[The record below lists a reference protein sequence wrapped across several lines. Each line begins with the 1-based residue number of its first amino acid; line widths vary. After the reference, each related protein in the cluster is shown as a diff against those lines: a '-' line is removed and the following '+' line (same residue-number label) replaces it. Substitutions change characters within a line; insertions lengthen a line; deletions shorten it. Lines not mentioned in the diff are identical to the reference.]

1 MNTAIASRYA
11 AEYQSIAPALPGQS
25 LPWLQALRAEAL
37 AEFSAHGFPSPRE
50 EEWRYTNV
58 SGIEK
63 KLFVPSTNLTAG
75 DVNAEWLK
83 SVQLEDAWVLV
94 LVNGHFSAE
103 LSVLDGLPET
113 VSVMGMADALAKQPG
128 KVEKY
133 LGAAADQSEHSF
145 IAFNTAWFTDGLF
158 VHVPA
163 KLVLDKPIQLLHIVT
178 GTDAMATTRN
188 IIIADEMAE
197 AKVIETFISRDGVYA
212 ASLPGADAAISRDG
226 VYAASLPGAGAAIAR
241 DGAANAYLTA
251 AVTEV
256 FVGQNADLTL
266 YKMQSESEKA
276 YHFGGSYIKQARD
289 ARFTH
294 HNFAFGGLLARS
306 DIHVDLDHASECEL
320 NGLYLGVKRQ
330 HIDNHT
336 RINHLKPYAISR
348 ELYKGVLDDRARG
361 VFQGRVI
368 VAIDA
373 QKTDSQMNNRNLLLS
388 DDAEVDTKPQLEIYA
403 DDVKCGHGV
412 TVGQL
417 EEKSIFYLQ
426 SRCVDEE
433 TARNMLTFA
442 FANEMVDKIKI
453 KGLHD
458 MVLEQ
463 VLARFPQEGVNKEW
477 L

>member
-1 MNTAIASRYA
+1 MTTTASLYTADYQTVASV
-11 AEYQSIAPALPGQS
+11 LPGQA
-25 LPWLQALRAEAL
+25 LPWLNALRSDAL
-37 AEFSAHGFPSPRE
+37 EKFSAQGFPSPRE

-58 SGIEK
+58 SAIEK
-63 KLFVPSTNLTAG
+63 KQFAPVLESVAEQQKIDP
-75 DVNAEWLK
+75 EWLK
-83 SVQLEDAWVLV
+83 FYQLKDAWSVVLID
-94 LVNGHFSAE
+94 GHFSAE
-103 LSVLDGLPET
+103 FSVLDGLPEA
-113 VSVMGMADALAKQPG
+113 VSVMGMADALNNRPEL
-128 KVEKY
+128 VENY
-133 LGAAADQSEHSF
+133 LGHAVNNAEHGF

-163 KLVLDKPIQLLHIVT
+163 KQILVKPIQLLHIVT
-178 GTDAMATTRN
+178 QADAMATTRN
-188 IIIADEMAE
+188 VIIVDALAE
-197 AKVIETFISRDGVYA
+197 AQVIETFIGDNNS
-212 ASLPGADAAISRDG
+212 
-226 VYAASLPGAGAAIAR
+226 
-241 DGAANAYLTA
+241 YLTA

-256 FVGQNADLTL
+256 FAGRNSGVTL

-276 YHFGGSYIKQARD
+276 YHFGGIYINQAED

-336 RINHLKPYAISR
+336 RINHLKLRASSR
-348 ELYKGVLDDRARG
+348 EMYKGVLDDRARG
-361 VFQGRVI
+361 IFQGRVI
-368 VAIDA
+368 VSENA
-373 QKTDSQMNNRNLLLS
+373 QLTDSQMNNRNLLLS
-388 DDAEVDTKPQLEIYA
+388 NEAEADTKPQLEIYA

-417 EEKSIFYLQ
+417 DEKSIFYLQ
-426 SRCVDEE
+426 SRSIDEE

-442 FANEMVDKIKI
+442 FANEMVDKIDI

-458 MVLEQ
+458 VVLEQ
-463 VLARFPQEGVNKEW
+463 VLSRFPQEAVEKSW

>member
-1 MNTAIASRYA
+1 MTTATASRYA
-11 AEYQSIAPALPGQS
+11 AEYSTIAPVLPGQT
-25 LPWLQALRAEAL
+25 LPWLNALRAEAL
-37 AEFSAHGFPSPRE
+37 IAFSAQGFPSPRE

-58 SGIEK
+58 LAIEK
-63 KLFVPSTNLTAG
+63 KLFSPSISL
-75 DVNAEWLK
+75 NAADIDADWLK
-83 SVQLEDAWVLV
+83 PYRLENAWVLV

-103 LSVLDGLPET
+103 LSVLTDLPEA
-113 VSVMGMADALAKQPG
+113 VSVMSMAEALVKQPD

-133 LGAAADQSEHSF
+133 LGTAADQSEHSF

-158 VHVPA
+158 VHIPA
-163 KLVLDKPIQLLHIVT
+163 KQVLDKPIQLLHIVT
-178 GTDAMATTRN
+178 GADAMATTRN

-197 AKVIETFISRDGVYA
+197 AKVIETFV
-212 ASLPGADAAISRDG
+212 GAD
-226 VYAASLPGAGAAIAR
+226 
-241 DGAANAYLTA
+241 NAYLTA

-256 FVGQNADLTL
+256 FVRQNADLTL

-306 DIHVDLDHASECEL
+306 DIHADLDHASECEL
-320 NGLYLGVKRQ
+320 NGLYLGIKRQ

-336 RINHLKPYAISR
+336 RITHLKPYAISR

-388 DDAEVDTKPQLEIYA
+388 DDAEADTKPQLEIYA

-417 EEKSIFYLQ
+417 DEKSIFYLQ

-442 FANEMVDKIKI
+442 FANEMVDKVKI
-453 KGLHD
+453 RGLHD
-458 MVLEQ
+458 MILEQ
-463 VLARFPQEGVNKEW
+463 VLARFPQEGINKEW

>member
-1 MNTAIASRYA
+1 MTTATASRYA
-11 AEYQSIAPALPGQS
+11 AEYQVIAPALPGQT
-25 LPWLQALRAEAL
+25 LPWLQALRTEAL

-63 KLFVPSTNLTAG
+63 KLFSPLTSLTAG
-75 DVNAEWLK
+75 DLDSEWLK

-103 LSVLDGLPET
+103 LSVLDGLPEA
-113 VSVMGMADALAKQPG
+113 VLVMSMADALEKQPG

-133 LGAAADQSEHSF
+133 LGAAANQSEHSF
-145 IAFNTAWFTDGLF
+145 IAFNTAWFSDGLF

-163 KLVLDKPIQLLHIVT
+163 KLVLDRPIQLLHIVT
-178 GTDAMATTRN
+178 GADAMATTRN

-197 AKVIETFISRDGVYA
+197 AKVIETFVGSD
-212 ASLPGADAAISRDG
+212 S
-226 VYAASLPGAGAAIAR
+226 
-241 DGAANAYLTA
+241 AYLTA

-256 FVGQNADLTL
+256 FVGQNADVTL

-276 YHFGGSYIKQARD
+276 YHFGGSYVKQARD

-368 VAIDA
+368 VAEDA

-417 EEKSIFYLQ
+417 DEKSIFYLQ

-442 FANEMVDKIKI
+442 FANEMVDKVKI
-453 KGLHD
+453 KSLHD
-458 MVLEQ
+458 RVLEQ
-463 VLARFPQEGVNKEW
+463 VLA
-477 L
+477 

>member
-1 MNTAIASRYA
+1 MNTATASRYA
-11 AEYQSIAPALPGQS
+11 AEYQTIASALPGQN
-25 LPWLQALRAEAL
+25 LPWLQALRAQAL
-37 AEFSAHGFPSPRE
+37 TEFSAHGFPSPRE

-63 KLFVPSTNLTAG
+63 KLFSPSISLSI
-75 DVNAEWLK
+75 DEVDAEWLK

-103 LSVLDGLPET
+103 LSVLDGLPEA
-113 VSVMGMADALAKQPG
+113 VSVMSMADALAKQPG
-128 KVEKY
+128 TVEKY
-133 LGAAADQSEHSF
+133 LGRAADQSEHSF

-163 KLVLDKPIQLLHIVT
+163 KQVLDRPIQVLHVVT
-178 GTDAMATTRN
+178 GVDQMATTRN
-188 IIIADEMAE
+188 IIIADALAE
-197 AKVIETFISRDGVYA
+197 VKVIETFISRDGVYAENLSGTGSAISRDGVYA
-212 ASLPGADAAISRDG
+212 ASLPGADAAVGSN
-226 VYAASLPGAGAAIAR
+226 
-241 DGAANAYLTA
+241 NAYLTA

-256 FVGQNADLTL
+256 FVGQNADVTL
-266 YKMQSESEKA
+266 YKLQSESEKA

-294 HNFAFGGLLARS
+294 HNFAFGGMLARS
-306 DIHVDLDHASECEL
+306 DIHVDLDHASACEL

-368 VAIDA
+368 VAEDA

-417 EEKSIFYLQ
+417 DEKSIFYLQ

-453 KGLHD
+453 KSLHD
-458 MVLEQ
+458 RVLEQ
-463 VLARFPQEGVNKEW
+463 VLARFPQQGVNKEW

>member
-1 MNTAIASRYA
+1 MTTTTASRYT
-11 AEYQSIAPALPGQS
+11 AEYPTIKPTLPGQK
-25 LPWLQALRAEAL
+25 LPWLTALRREAL
-37 AEFSAHGFPSPRE
+37 AKFSAQGFPSPRE

-58 SGIEK
+58 SAIEK
-63 KLFVPSTNLTAG
+63 KLFSPAASITTS
-75 DVNAEWLK
+75 DVDKNWLK
-83 SVQLEDAWVLV
+83 SHQLQDAWCVV

-103 LSVLDGLPET
+103 LSVLDGLPEN
-113 VSVMGMADALAKQPG
+113 VSVLSMADALEKQPDTL
-128 KVEKY
+128 EKY
-133 LGAAADQSEHSF
+133 VNQAVDNDEHGF
-145 IAFNTAWFTDGLF
+145 IAFNGAWFTDGLF
-158 VHVPA
+158 VHVAA
-163 KLVLDKPIQLLHIVT
+163 KKVLEKPIQVLHIAT
-178 GTDAMATTRN
+178 QDDALIATRTV
-188 IIIADEMAE
+188 IIADEMAE
-197 AKVIETFISRDGVYA
+197 AKVIETFVGLD
-212 ASLPGADAAISRDG
+212 
-226 VYAASLPGAGAAIAR
+226 
-241 DGAANAYLTA
+241 NAYLSA

-256 FVGQNADLTL
+256 FVGANADVTL
-266 YKMQSESEKA
+266 YKMQCESEKA
-276 YHFGGSYIKQARD
+276 YHFGGIYVNQSRD

-306 DIHVDLDHASECEL
+306 DIHTDLDQASECEL

-336 RINHLKPYAISR
+336 RINHLKPHGISR

-368 VAIDA
+368 VAEDA

-388 DDAEVDTKPQLEIYA
+388 NDAEADTKPQLEIYA

-417 EEKSIFYLQ
+417 DEKSIFYLQ

-442 FANEMVDKIKI
+442 FANEMVDKVKI

-458 MVLEQ
+458 RVLEQ
-463 VLARFPQEGVNKEW
+463 VLIRFPQEGVNKEW

>member
-1 MNTAIASRYA
+1 MSAATASRYA
-11 AEYQSIAPALPGQS
+11 AEYQSIAPLLCGQS
-25 LPWLQALRAEAL
+25 LPWLQQLRAEAL
-37 AEFSAHGFPSPRE
+37 KQFSAHGFPDPRE

-58 SGIEK
+58 SVIEK
-63 KLFVPSTNLTAG
+63 KQFSPSATLSAG
-75 DVNAEWLK
+75 DVDREWLL
-83 SVQLEDAWVLV
+83 SYQLQDAWSLV
-94 LVNGHFSAE
+94 LVDGHFSAE

-113 VSVMGMADALAKQPG
+113 VSVMSMAEALVKQPDQL
-128 KVEKY
+128 EKTINQ
-133 LGAAADQSEHSF
+133 AVNNDEHSF
-145 IAFNTAWFTDGLF
+145 IAFNTAWFSDGLYL
-158 VHVPA
+158 HIPA
-163 KLVLDKPIQLLHIVT
+163 KQVLEKPVQVLHLATRPDVL
-178 GTDAMATTRN
+178 ATTRSV
-188 IIIADEMAE
+188 IMVDALAE
-197 AKVIETFISRDGVYA
+197 VKVIETF
-212 ASLPGADAAISRDG
+212 
-226 VYAASLPGAGAAIAR
+226 AGL
-241 DGAANAYLTA
+241 DDAYLSA

-256 FVGQNADLTL
+256 FVGENAGLTL
-266 YKMQSESEKA
+266 YKMQCESEKA
-276 YHFGGSYIKQARD
+276 YHFGGTYVQQAKH

-306 DIHVDLDHASECEL
+306 DIHTDLDQASECEL

-368 VAIDA
+368 VAEDA
-373 QKTDSQMNNRNLLLS
+373 QKTDSSMNNRNLLLS
-388 DDAEVDTKPQLEIYA
+388 TDAEADTKPQLEIYA
-403 DDVKCGHGV
+403 DDVKCAHGV

-417 EEKSIFYLQ
+417 DEKSVFYLQ

-453 KGLHD
+453 KTLHD
-458 MVLEQ
+458 KVLEQ
-463 VLARFPQEGVNKEW
+463 VLIRFPQEGVEKSW

>member
-1 MNTAIASRYA
+1 M
-11 AEYQSIAPALPGQS
+11 
-25 LPWLQALRAEAL
+25 PWLQALRQDAL
-37 AEFSAHGFPSPRE
+37 AKFSAQGFPSPRE

-58 SGIEK
+58 SAIEK
-63 KLFVPSTNLTAG
+63 KLFAPVLEVIDNKGACNTGAC
-75 DVNAEWLK
+75 NAPLQAY
-83 SVQLEDAWVLV
+83 QLQDAWSVV

-103 LSVLDGLPET
+103 LSVLTDLPEA
-113 VSVMGMADALAKQPG
+113 VSVMSMADALVKHPDTL
-128 KVEKY
+128 EKY
-133 LGAAADQSEHSF
+133 INRAVNNDEHGF

-158 VHVPA
+158 VYVPA
-163 KLVLDKPIQLLHIVT
+163 GQVLAKPIQLLHLVT

-188 IIIADEMAE
+188 LIIVDALAE
-197 AKVIETFISRDGVYA
+197 AQVIETFISRDGVYA
-212 ASLPGADAAISRDG
+212 AGQPGA
-226 VYAASLPGAGAAIAR
+226 
-241 DGAANAYLTA
+241 GAANAYLTA

-256 FVGQNADLTL
+256 FVGSSAHLTL
-266 YKMQSESEKA
+266 YKIQSESEKA
-276 YHFGGSYIKQARD
+276 YHFGGIYVKQARN
-289 ARFTH
+289 ARFAH

-306 DIHVDLDHASECEL
+306 DIHADLDHAAECDL

-336 RINHLKPYAISR
+336 RIIHLKPHGISR

-368 VAIDA
+368 VAKDA

-388 DDAEVDTKPQLEIYA
+388 DDAEADTKPQLEIYA

-417 EEKSIFYLQ
+417 DEKSIFYLQ

-433 TARNMLTFA
+433 TACNMLTFA
-442 FANEMVDKIKI
+442 FANEMVDKVKI

-458 MVLEQ
+458 MILAQ
-463 VLARFPQEGVNKEW
+463 VLMRFPQEGVNKEW

>member
-1 MNTAIASRYA
+1 MNTATASRYA
-11 AEYQSIAPALPGQS
+11 AEYQTIAPVLPGQA

-37 AEFSAHGFPSPRE
+37 MAFSAHGFPSPRE

-63 KLFVPSTNLTAG
+63 KLFSPSLSLTAG
-75 DVNAEWLK
+75 DLDSEWLK
-83 SVQLEDAWVLV
+83 SYQLEDTWSVV

-103 LSVLDGLPET
+103 LSNLTDLPAT
-113 VSVMGMADALAKQPG
+113 VSVMSMADALVKQPD

-133 LGAAADQSEHSF
+133 LGTAADQSEHSF

-163 KLVLDKPIQLLHIVT
+163 KQVLDKPIQLLHIVT
-178 GTDAMATTRN
+178 GSDAMATTRN

-197 AKVIETFISRDGVYA
+197 AKIIETFVGID
-212 ASLPGADAAISRDG
+212 
-226 VYAASLPGAGAAIAR
+226 
-241 DGAANAYLTA
+241 NAYLTA

-256 FVGQNADLTL
+256 FVGQNADVTL
-266 YKMQSESEKA
+266 YKMQSESDKA

-417 EEKSIFYLQ
+417 DEKSIFYLQ

-453 KGLHD
+453 RSLHD
-458 MVLEQ
+458 IVLEQ

>member
-1 MNTAIASRYA
+1 MNTATASRYT
-11 AEYQSIAPALPGQS
+11 AEYQTIASALPGQD
-25 LPWLQALRAEAL
+25 LPWLKALRAEAL
-37 AEFSAHGFPSPRE
+37 AQFSEQGFPSPRE

-58 SGIEK
+58 SALEK
-63 KLFVPSTNLTAG
+63 KLFSPSKSLTAG
-75 DVNAEWLK
+75 DVDAEWLK
-83 SVQLEDAWVLV
+83 SCRLQDAWVVV

-103 LSVLDGLPET
+103 LSVLEGLPEA
-113 VSVMGMADALAKQPG
+113 VSVMSMADALAKQPD
-128 KVEKY
+128 KLEKY
-133 LGAAADQSEHSF
+133 LGLAANQSEHSF

-163 KLVLDKPIQLLHIVT
+163 KQVLDRPLQLLHIVT
-178 GTDAMATTRN
+178 GIDAMATTRN

-197 AKVIETFISRDGVYA
+197 AKVIETFVGSGIARDGVYA
-212 ASLPGADAAISRDG
+212 ASQSGT
-226 VYAASLPGAGAAIAR
+226 
-241 DGAANAYLTA
+241 GAANAYLTA

-256 FVGQNADLTL
+256 FVEQNADLTL

-276 YHFGGSYIKQARD
+276 YHFGGTYIKQARD

-368 VAIDA
+368 VAVDA

-388 DDAEVDTKPQLEIYA
+388 DDAEADTKPQLEIYA

-417 EEKSIFYLQ
+417 DEKSIFYLQ
-426 SRCVDEE
+426 SRCIDEE

-463 VLARFPQEGVNKEW
+463 LLARFPQEGVNKEW

>member
-1 MNTAIASRYA
+1 MTTATASRYT
-11 AEYQSIAPALPGQS
+11 AEYQTITSALPGQN
-25 LPWLQALRAEAL
+25 LPWLQELRNDALKK
-37 AEFSAHGFPSPRE
+37 FSEQGFPSPRE

-63 KLFVPSTNLTAG
+63 KLFSPQASLTAG
-75 DVNAEWLK
+75 DVDAERLK
-83 SVQLEDAWVLV
+83 TCQLQDAWVVV

-103 LSVLDGLPET
+103 LSVLDGLPEG
-113 VSVMGMADALAKQPG
+113 VSVMSMADALTTQSDTL
-128 KVEKY
+128 ERY
-133 LGAAADQSEHSF
+133 LGLAANQAEHSF

-163 KLVLDKPIQLLHIVT
+163 KQVLDRPIQLLHIVT
-178 GTDAMATTRN
+178 GVDAMATTRN
-188 IIIADEMAE
+188 VIVVDEMAE
-197 AKVIETFISRDGVYA
+197 ARVIETFIARDGVYA
-212 ASLPGADAAISRDG
+212 ADLPGTSAAVG
-226 VYAASLPGAGAAIAR
+226 LT
-241 DGAANAYLTA
+241 NAYVTA

-256 FVGQNADLTL
+256 FVEQNANLTL
-266 YKMQSESEKA
+266 YKMQSESDKA
-276 YHFGGSYIKQARD
+276 YHFGGCYIKQARD

-294 HNFAFGGLLARS
+294 HNFAFGGLMARS

-368 VAIDA
+368 VAVDA

-388 DDAEVDTKPQLEIYA
+388 DDAEADTKPQLEIYA

-417 EEKSIFYLQ
+417 DEKSIFYLQ
-426 SRCVDEE
+426 SRCIDEE

-463 VLARFPQEGVNKEW
+463 LLARFPQEGVNKEW

>member
-1 MNTAIASRYA
+1 
-11 AEYQSIAPALPGQS
+11 
-25 LPWLQALRAEAL
+25 
-37 AEFSAHGFPSPRE
+37 
-50 EEWRYTNV
+50 
-58 SGIEK
+58 
-63 KLFVPSTNLTAG
+63 
-75 DVNAEWLK
+75 
-83 SVQLEDAWVLV
+83 
-94 LVNGHFSAE
+94 
-103 LSVLDGLPET
+103 
-113 VSVMGMADALAKQPG
+113 
-128 KVEKY
+128 
-133 LGAAADQSEHSF
+133 
-145 IAFNTAWFTDGLF
+145 
-158 VHVPA
+158 
-163 KLVLDKPIQLLHIVT
+163 
-178 GTDAMATTRN
+178 MATTRN

-197 AKVIETFISRDGVYA
+197 AKIIETFVGID
-212 ASLPGADAAISRDG
+212 
-226 VYAASLPGAGAAIAR
+226 
-241 DGAANAYLTA
+241 NAYLTA

-256 FVGQNADLTL
+256 FVGSNADVTL
-266 YKMQSESEKA
+266 YKMQSESDKA

-336 RINHLKPYAISR
+336 RINHLKPYAVSR

-388 DDAEVDTKPQLEIYA
+388 DDAEADTKPQLEIYA

-417 EEKSIFYLQ
+417 DEKSIFYLQ

-442 FANEMVDKIKI
+442 FANEMVDKVKI
-453 KGLHD
+453 RGLHD

>member
-1 MNTAIASRYA
+1 MNTATASRYA
-11 AEYQSIAPALPGQS
+11 AEYQTIASALPGQT
-25 LPWLQALRAEAL
+25 LLWLQALRAEAL
-37 AEFSAHGFPSPRE
+37 IAFSAHGFPSPRE

-63 KLFVPSTNLTAG
+63 KLFAPVMGKGYNTGVCHTPLQSYRL
-75 DVNAEWLK
+75 
-83 SVQLEDAWVLV
+83 QDAWVLV

-103 LSVLDGLPET
+103 LSVLDGLPEA
-113 VSVMGMADALAKQPG
+113 VSVMSMADALAKQPD

-133 LGAAADQSEHSF
+133 LGKAADQSEHSF

-163 KLVLDKPIQLLHIVT
+163 KQVLDKPIQLLHIVT
-178 GTDAMATTRN
+178 GSDAMATTRN

-197 AKVIETFISRDGVYA
+197 AKIIETFVGID
-212 ASLPGADAAISRDG
+212 
-226 VYAASLPGAGAAIAR
+226 
-241 DGAANAYLTA
+241 NAYLTA

-256 FVGQNADLTL
+256 FVGSNADVTL
-266 YKMQSESEKA
+266 YKMQSESDKA

-336 RINHLKPYAISR
+336 RINHLKPYAVSR

-388 DDAEVDTKPQLEIYA
+388 DDAEADTKPQLEIYA

-417 EEKSIFYLQ
+417 DEKSIFYLQ

-442 FANEMVDKIKI
+442 FANEMVDKVKI
-453 KGLHD
+453 RGLHD